1 MIQIKLVQA
10 VLVMA
15 VVLSAI
21 VAPAAEQPKR
31 IVFIAGKPSHG
42 PGQHEYNAGCLLLKQ
57 CLDKLPQVQVTVYT
71 SGWPTNAGALDGAD
85 AVVIFAD
92 GGPKNIAI
100 QEDHLAVLAALAKRG
115 GGIGCMHY
123 ALEVPKDNGGVE
135 FQEWIGGYYETLF
148 SCNPF
153 FEATFDRFPDH
164 PIARGVKP
172 FSVKDE
178 WYFNMR
184 FRPDM
189 KGVTP
194 ILVTK
199 PSNAVRKGPY
209 SNPKGPYDHIVAASG
224 REEVLL
230 WAAERPDGG
239 RGAGFSGGHYHT
251 NWGDP
256 NFRKVVLNTAL
267 WLAKLEVPANG
278 VESDVT
284 ADDLKKN
291 LDVKVRKPAATLTN
305 APLQK
310 P

>member
-1 MIQIKLVQA
+1 M
-10 VLVMA
+10 LVMA

-21 VAPAAEQPKR
+21 VAPAAEQPKL

-57 CLDKLPQVQVTVYT
+57 CLDKLPQVRVTVYT
-71 SGWPTNAGALDGAD
+71 NGWPANADALDNAD
-85 AVVIFAD
+85 AVIIFAD

-100 QEDHLAVLAALAKRG
+100 QGDHLAVLAALAKRG

-123 ALEVPKDNGGVE
+123 ALEVPKDNGGPE

-153 FEATFDRFPDH
+153 FEAVFDKFPDH
-164 PIARGVKP
+164 PITRGVKP

-189 KGVTP
+189 KDVTP

-199 PSNAVRKGPY
+199 PSDSVRKGPY
-209 SNPKGPYDHIVAASG
+209 SNPRGPYDHIVAASG

-230 WAAERPDGG
+230 WAVERPDGG
-239 RGAGFSGGHYHT
+239 RGAGFSSGHYHT

-256 NFRKVVLNTAL
+256 NFRKVVLNTVL
-267 WLAKLEVPANG
+267 WLAKLEVPPNG

-284 ADDLKKN
+284 VDDLKKN
-291 LDVKVRKPAATLTN
+291 LDVKVRKQPTATAPAASSTNTL
-305 APLQK
+305 APK